1 MASEIV
7 LPQWGMEMQDGTIV
21 RWLKQEGDTVEEGEP
36 IVEVE
41 TAKLQTELES
51 TAAGVLTRIVAQEGE
66 IVPIRGVLCVI
77 DEPGEQ
83 AASPSAPAHV
93 VGAATA
99 PASAS
104 TSAVAQTV
112 SPERVEG
119 RADRGAQVVPAAR
132 RLARERGLDLGQV
145 NGTGPNGRIL
155 LADVEAALQAPAASP
170 VSPDPAATHP
180 EPVEGRDRVPVVPAA
195 RRLAREN
202 DVDLATVNG
211 SGPQG
216 RILIEDVE
224 EAIALRQDQ
233 GQQELMPAAP
243 GPPADGVVPLTGIRG
258 AVATRMLQSIQ
269 TTAQVTLTTEAI
281 VTDAMQLRR
290 GLSRHH
296 SEEAGGNIGP
306 LPVAVKAA
314 AEALRRHPRMNAIE
328 TTGVDGE
335 AQVQML
341 PEVNIGLAVALEEG
355 LVTPVI
361 RSADGKS
368 LAQLAAENRD
378 LAARTREG
386 RTRPEEISGGTF
398 TITNLG
404 ANEID
409 GFTPIINPPQV
420 GILGVGRVVE
430 KPVIVNGEV
439 AKGETMYLSLTF
451 DHRVIDGAPAAEFL
465 QTVKSLLEDPWWMVG

>member
-21 RWLKQEGDTVEEGEP
+21 RWLKQEGDTVAEGEP

-51 TAAGVLTRIVAQEGE
+51 TTSGILSRIVAQEGQ

-77 DEPGEQ
+77 AEPGEEL
-83 AASPSAPAHV
+83 APSAAPA
-93 VGAATA
+93 A

-104 TSAVAQTV
+104 SAPAKQTT
-112 SPERVEG
+112 P
-119 RADRGAQVVPAAR
+119 AANGAGTGVPGVQVVPAAR
-132 RLARERGLDLGQV
+132 RLARERGIDLAQV
-145 NGTGPNGRIL
+145 RGSGPGGRIVV
-155 LADVEAALQAPAASP
+155 ADVEAALQATAAPAASP
-170 VSPDPAATHP
+170 QSAG
-180 EPVEGRDRVPVVPAA
+180 ERVPVVPAA

-202 DVDLATVNG
+202 DIDLATVTG

-224 EAIALRQDQ
+224 AAIAARSSPA
-233 GQQELMPAAP
+233 PAAP
-243 GPPADGVVPLTGIRG
+243 QPSADGVVPLTGIRG

-269 TTAQVTLTTEAI
+269 TTAQVTLTTEAL
-281 VTDAMQLRR
+281 VSEAMQLRR

-296 SEEAGGNIGP
+296 AEQAGGGIGP
-306 LPVAVKAA
+306 LPLVVKAT
-314 AEALRRHPRMNAIE
+314 AEALKRHPRMNAIE
-328 TTGVDGE
+328 TATADGE

-341 PEVNIGLAVALEEG
+341 SEINIGLAVALEEG

-361 RSADGKS
+361 RGADGKS

-430 KPVIVNGEV
+430 KPVIANGEIV
-439 AKGETMYLSLTF
+439 KGETMYLSLTF

-465 QTVKSLLEDPWWMVG
+465 QTVKRLVEDPWWMVG

>member
-83 AASPSAPAHV
+83 EASPSAPAHV

-99 PASAS
+99 PSSVS

-112 SPERVEG
+112 SPERVDG
-119 RADRGAQVVPAAR
+119 RADRGVQVVPAAR

-155 LADVEAALQAPAASP
+155 LADVEAALQAPPPQAA
-170 VSPDPAATHP
+170 DPEAA
-180 EPVEGRDRVPVVPAA
+180 VARDRVPVVPAA

-224 EAIALRQDQ
+224 AAIALRQAQ
-233 GQQELMPAAP
+233 GQREVTHVAP

-281 VTDAMQLRR
+281 VTEAMQLRR

-296 SEEAGGNIGP
+296 SEEAGGSIGP
-306 LPVAVKAA
+306 LPVVVKAA
-314 AEALRRHPRMNAIE
+314 AEALKRHPRMNAIE
-328 TTGVDGE
+328 TTGANGE
-335 AQVQML
+335 AHVQML
-341 PEVNIGLAVALEEG
+341 REVNIGLAVALEEG

-361 RSADGKS
+361 RGADGKS

-430 KPVIVNGEV
+430 KPVIVNGEI

>member
-1 MASEIV
+1 MAWEIV

-21 RWLKQEGDTVEEGEP
+21 RWLKQEGDTVAEGEP

-51 TAAGVLTRIVAQEGE
+51 TASGILSRIVAQEGQ

-77 DEPGEQ
+77 AEPGEELE
-83 AASPSAPAHV
+83 PSAGPA
-93 VGAATA
+93 
-99 PASAS
+99 ASAS
-104 TSAVAQTV
+104 AASAAPAPQAAPAANGARANGV
-112 SPERVEG
+112 SV
-119 RADRGAQVVPAAR
+119 QVVPAAR
-132 RLARERGLDLGQV
+132 RLARERGVDLSHVRGS
-145 NGTGPNGRIL
+145 GPSGRIL
-155 LADVEAALQAPAASP
+155 LADVEAALQAPAA
-170 VSPDPAATHP
+170 A
-180 EPVEGRDRVPVVPAA
+180 EPSEGRVPVVPAA

-202 DVDLATVNG
+202 NIDLATVTG

-224 EAIALRQDQ
+224 AAIAAQSA
-233 GQQELMPAAP
+233 PAAAP
-243 GPPADGVVPLTGIRG
+243 GPAAGGVVPLTGIRG
-258 AVATRMLQSIQ
+258 AVATRMLQSLQ

-281 VTDAMQLRR
+281 VTEAMQLRR

-296 SEEAGGNIGP
+296 AEEAGGGIGP
-306 LPVAVKAA
+306 LPMVVKAT
-314 AEALRRHPRMNAIE
+314 AEALKRHPRMNAIE
-328 TTGVDGE
+328 TTSASGG
-335 AQVQML
+335 AQVQL
-341 PEVNIGLAVALEEG
+341 LSEINIGLAVALDEG

-361 RSADGKS
+361 RAADGKS

-386 RTRPEEISGGTF
+386 RTRPEEITGGTF

-404 ANEID
+404 ANEVD

-430 KPVIVNGEV
+430 KPVIVNGQV

-451 DHRVIDGAPAAEFL
+451 DHRVIDGSPAAEFL
-465 QTVKSLLEDPWWMVG
+465 QTVKRLLEDPWWMVS

>member
-21 RWLKQEGDTVEEGEP
+21 RWLKEVGDTVAEGEP
-36 IVEVE
+36 LVEVE

-51 TAAGVLTRIVAQEGE
+51 TASGVLSRIVAQEGE

-77 DEPGEQ
+77 AEPGETVETPTAPEAAAPAA
-83 AASPSAPAHV
+83 AASE
-93 VGAATA
+93 
-99 PASAS
+99 
-104 TSAVAQTV
+104 TV
-112 SPERVEG
+112 SAAPVDG
-119 RADRGAQVVPAAR
+119 RGDRGVQVVPAAR
-132 RLARERGLDLGQV
+132 RLARERGLDLASVRGS
-145 NGTGPNGRIL
+145 GPGGRIL
-155 LADVEAALQAPAASP
+155 LADVEAALQAP
-170 VSPDPAATHP
+170 PAPAVDGAG
-180 EPVEGRDRVPVVPAA
+180 EQAGRVPVVPAA

-202 DVDLATVNG
+202 SIDLATVAG

-224 EAIALRQDQ
+224 AAILRQAQD
-233 GQQELMPAAP
+233 ERLEPAPAAVP
-243 GPPADGVVPLTGIRG
+243 EPSADGVVPLTGIRG

-269 TTAQVTLTTEAI
+269 STAQVTLTTEAI
-281 VTDAMQLRR
+281 VTEAMQLRR
-290 GLSRHH
+290 GLSRHRA
-296 SEEAGGNIGP
+296 EDAGGSIGP
-306 LPVAVKAA
+306 LPVVVKAT

-328 TTGVDGE
+328 TTGADGQS
-335 AQVQML
+335 QVQL
-341 PEVNIGLAVALEEG
+341 LSEINIGLAVALDEG

-361 RSADGKS
+361 RGADGKS

-420 GILGVGRVVE
+420 GILGVGRVAE

-465 QTVKSLLEDPWWMVG
+465 QTVKRLLEDPWWMVG

>member
-21 RWLKQEGDTVEEGEP
+21 RWLKQEGDTVAEGEA

-51 TAAGVLTRIVAQEGE
+51 TASGILSRIVAQEGE

-77 DEPGEQ
+77 AEPGEVVD
-83 AASPSAPAHV
+83 APA
-93 VGAATA
+93 A
-99 PASAS
+99 PVASAS
-104 TSAVAQTV
+104 ALPTPATRAAPV
-112 SPERVEG
+112 SN
-119 RADRGAQVVPAAR
+119 GAGGGVSVQVVPAAR
-132 RLARERGLDLGQV
+132 RLARERGVDLAQV
-145 NGTGPNGRIL
+145 RGSGPDGRIL
-155 LADVEAALQAPAASP
+155 LADVEATSQAPAA
-170 VSPDPAATHP
+170 PASDGA
-180 EPVEGRDRVPVVPAA
+180 EAALGRVPVVPAA

-202 DVDLATVNG
+202 DIDLGKVAG

-224 EAIALRQDQ
+224 AAIASRQAQSEQTDGV
-233 GQQELMPAAP
+233 GQSAVAESPA
-243 GPPADGVVPLTGIRG
+243 GGVVPLNGIRG
-258 AVATRMLQSIQ
+258 AVATRMLQSMQ

-281 VTDAMQLRR
+281 VTEAMQLRR
-290 GLSRHH
+290 GLSRNRA
-296 SEEAGGNIGP
+296 EEAGGSIGP
-306 LPVAVKAA
+306 LPVVVKAT
-314 AEALRRHPRMNAIE
+314 AEALKRHPRMNAIE
-328 TTGVDGE
+328 TIGADGI

-341 PEVNIGLAVALEEG
+341 SEINIGLAVALEEG

-361 RSADGKS
+361 RGADGKS
-368 LAQLAAENRD
+368 LARLAAENRD

-404 ANEID
+404 ANDID

-420 GILGVGRVVE
+420 GILGVGRVME
-430 KPVIVNGEV
+430 KPVIANGEV
-439 AKGETMYLSLTF
+439 MKGETMYLSLTF
-451 DHRVIDGAPAAEFL
+451 DHRVIDGAPAAAFL
-465 QTVKSLLEDPWWMVG
+465 QTIKGLLEDPWWMVS

>member
-21 RWLKQEGDTVEEGEP
+21 RWLKQEGDTVAEGEP

-51 TAAGVLTRIVAQEGE
+51 TASGILSRIVAQEGQ

-77 DEPGEQ
+77 AEPGEVV
-83 AASPSAPAHV
+83 ASSAAPA
-93 VGAATA
+93 A

-104 TSAVAQTV
+104 PEPATQSAPA
-112 SPERVEG
+112 
-119 RADRGAQVVPAAR
+119 ANGAGAPGVQVVPAAR
-132 RLARERGLDLGQV
+132 RLARERSLDLAQV
-145 NGTGPNGRIL
+145 RGSGPNGRIL
-155 LADVEAALQAPAASP
+155 LADVEAALQAVAPSVSPAPAA
-170 VSPDPAATHP
+170 
-180 EPVEGRDRVPVVPAA
+180 EGRERVPVVPAA

-202 DVDLATVNG
+202 DIDLATVAG

-224 EAIALRQDQ
+224 AAIAAQSAPAPATAP
-233 GQQELMPAAP
+233 EPAA
-243 GPPADGVVPLTGIRG
+243 DGIVPLTGIRG

-269 TTAQVTLTTEAI
+269 TTAQVTLTTEAVI
-281 VTDAMQLRR
+281 TDATQLRR

-296 SEEAGGNIGP
+296 AEQAGGNIGP
-306 LPVAVKAA
+306 LPVIVKAT
-314 AEALRRHPRMNAIE
+314 AEALKRHPRMNAIE
-328 TTGVDGE
+328 TTSADGT

-341 PEVNIGLAVALEEG
+341 PEINIGLAVALEEG

-361 RSADGKS
+361 RNADGKS

-386 RTRPEEISGGTF
+386 RTRPEEITGGTF

-430 KPVIVNGEV
+430 KPVIANGEIV
-439 AKGETMYLSLTF
+439 KGETMYLSLTF
-451 DHRVIDGAPAAEFL
+451 DHRVIDGVPAAAFL
-465 QTVKSLLEDPWWMVG
+465 QTVKNLLEDPWWMVA

>member
-21 RWLKQEGDTVEEGEP
+21 RWLKQEGDTVAEGEP

-51 TAAGVLTRIVAQEGE
+51 TASGVLSRIVAQEGQ

-77 DEPGEQ
+77 AEPGEVVEAP
-83 AASPSAPAHV
+83 AAPAAASAPA
-93 VGAATA
+93 TSTT
-99 PASAS
+99 PASQAANGA
-104 TSAVAQTV
+104 SAVGV
-112 SPERVEG
+112 
-119 RADRGAQVVPAAR
+119 QVVPAAR
-132 RLARERGLDLGQV
+132 RLARERSLDLAQV
-145 NGTGPNGRIL
+145 SGSGPNGRIL
-155 LADVEAALQAPAASP
+155 LADVEAALQAPPGPAASP
-170 VSPDPAATHP
+170 
-180 EPVEGRDRVPVVPAA
+180 EPSTGRERVPVVPAA

-202 DVDLATVNG
+202 NIDLATISG

-216 RILIEDVE
+216 RILIEYVE
-224 EAIALRQDQ
+224 SAIAARSAT
-233 GQQELMPAAP
+233 PAAP
-243 GPPADGVVPLTGIRG
+243 EPSAGGVVPLTGIRG
-258 AVATRMLQSIQ
+258 AVATRMLQSMQ

-281 VTDAMQLRR
+281 VTEAMQLRR

-296 SEEAGGNIGP
+296 AEEAGGNIGP
-306 LPVAVKAA
+306 LPVVVKAA
-314 AEALRRHPRMNAIE
+314 AEGLRRHPRMNAIE
-328 TTGVDGE
+328 TTGADGT

-341 PEVNIGLAVALEEG
+341 AEINIGLAVALEEG

-361 RSADGKS
+361 RGADGKS

-404 ANEID
+404 ANDID

-430 KPVIVNGEV
+430 KPVIVDGEV

-451 DHRVIDGAPAAEFL
+451 DHRMIDGAPAAEFL
-465 QTVKSLLEDPWWMVG
+465 QTVKRLLEDPWWMVG

>member
-21 RWLKQEGDTVEEGEP
+21 RWLKQEGDSVAEGEP

-51 TAAGVLTRIVAQEGE
+51 TASGILSRIVAQEGE

-77 DEPGEQ
+77 AEPGEEI
-83 AASPSAPAHV
+83 APSAAPA
-93 VGAATA
+93 A

-104 TSAVAQTV
+104 PEPATQVAPI
-112 SPERVEG
+112 SN
-119 RADRGAQVVPAAR
+119 GAGVPGIQVVPAAR
-132 RLARERGLDLGQV
+132 RLARERGVDLAQV
-145 NGTGPNGRIL
+145 RGSGPNGRIL
-155 LADVEAALQAPAASP
+155 LPDVEAAVQAPAA
-170 VSPDPAATHP
+170 PAV
-180 EPVEGRDRVPVVPAA
+180 EPVEGRERVPVVPAA

-202 DVDLATVNG
+202 DIDLATVTG

-224 EAIALRQDQ
+224 AAILRQAQDERVEAQ
-233 GQQELMPAAP
+233 DERANGVAAAAAP
-243 GPPADGVVPLTGIRG
+243 EPSADGVVPLTGIRG

-269 TTAQVTLTTEAI
+269 STAQVTLTTEVI
-281 VTDAMQLRR
+281 VTEAMQLRR

-296 SEEAGGNIGP
+296 AEAAGGNIGP
-306 LPVAVKAA
+306 LPVVVKAT

-328 TTGVDGE
+328 TTGADGT
-335 AQVQML
+335 AQAQML
-341 PEVNIGLAVALEEG
+341 PEINIGLAVALDEG

-361 RSADGKS
+361 RGADGKS

-386 RTRPEEISGGTF
+386 RTRPEEITGGTF

-404 ANEID
+404 ANDID
-409 GFTPIINPPQV
+409 GFTPIINPPQA

-430 KPVIVNGEV
+430 KPVIANGEI
-439 AKGETMYLSLTF
+439 AKGETMFLSLTF

-465 QTVKSLLEDPWWMVG
+465 QTVKRLLEDPWWMVA

>member
-21 RWLKQEGDTVEEGEP
+21 RWLKQEGDTVAEGEP

-77 DEPGEQ
+77 AEPGEELEPSAPPVAAASATSAPAIQ
-83 AASPSAPAHV
+83 AASAVNGPGGGAPGV
-93 VGAATA
+93 
-99 PASAS
+99 
-104 TSAVAQTV
+104 
-112 SPERVEG
+112 
-119 RADRGAQVVPAAR
+119 QVVPAAR
-132 RLARERGLDLGQV
+132 RLARERGLDLAQV
-145 NGTGPNGRIL
+145 TGNGPNGRIL
-155 LADVEAALQAPAASP
+155 LADVEAALQAPPAPSAAGE
-170 VSPDPAATHP
+170 PA
-180 EPVEGRDRVPVVPAA
+180 GRVPVVPAA

-202 DVDLATVNG
+202 DIDLATVSG

-224 EAIALRQDQ
+224 AAILRQAQ
-233 GQQELMPAAP
+233 GERTDAPAAVAAAP
-243 GPPADGVVPLTGIRG
+243 SADGVVPLTGIRG

-269 TTAQVTLTTEAI
+269 TTAQVTLTTEAV
-281 VTDAMQLRR
+281 VTEAMQLRR

-306 LPVAVKAA
+306 LPVVVKAV
-314 AEALRRHPRMNAIE
+314 AEGLKRHPRMNAIE
-328 TTGVDGE
+328 TTGTDGV

-341 PEVNIGLAVALEEG
+341 SEINIGLAVALDEG

-361 RSADGKS
+361 RGADGKS
-368 LAQLAAENRD
+368 VAQLAAENRD

-430 KPVIVNGEV
+430 KPVIANGEI

-465 QTVKSLLEDPWWMVG
+465 QTVKGLLEDPWWMVR

>member
-1 MASEIV
+1 MAWEIV

-21 RWLKQEGDTVEEGEP
+21 RWLKQEGDTVAEGEP

-51 TAAGVLTRIVAQEGE
+51 TASGILSRIVAQEGQ

-77 DEPGEQ
+77 AEPGEELEPLAGPAASARAPSAAPTTQ
-83 AASPSAPAHV
+83 AAPAAN
-93 VGAATA
+93 GARANG
-99 PASAS
+99 
-104 TSAVAQTV
+104 V
-112 SPERVEG
+112 SV
-119 RADRGAQVVPAAR
+119 QVVPAAR
-132 RLARERGLDLGQV
+132 RLARERGVDLSQV
-145 NGTGPNGRIL
+145 GGSGPSGRIL
-155 LADVEAALQAPAASP
+155 LADVEAALHAPAAAEP
-170 VSPDPAATHP
+170 P
-180 EPVEGRDRVPVVPAA
+180 EGRVPVVPAA

-202 DVDLATVNG
+202 NIDLATVTG

-224 EAIALRQDQ
+224 AAIAAQSA
-233 GQQELMPAAP
+233 PAAAP
-243 GPPADGVVPLTGIRG
+243 GPAAGGVVPLTGIRG
-258 AVATRMLQSIQ
+258 AVATRMLQSLQ

-281 VTDAMQLRR
+281 VTEAMQLRR

-296 SEEAGGNIGP
+296 AEEAGGGIGP
-306 LPVAVKAA
+306 LPMVVKAT
-314 AEALRRHPRMNAIE
+314 AEALKRHPRMNAIE
-328 TTGVDGE
+328 TTSAGGG
-335 AQVQML
+335 AQVQL
-341 PEVNIGLAVALEEG
+341 LSEINIGLAVALDEG

-361 RSADGKS
+361 RAADGKS

-386 RTRPEEISGGTF
+386 RTRPEEITGGTF

-404 ANEID
+404 ANEVD

-430 KPVIVNGEV
+430 KPVIANGEI

-451 DHRVIDGAPAAEFL
+451 DHRVIDGSPAAEFL
-465 QTVKSLLEDPWWMVG
+465 QTVKRLLEDPWWMVS

>member
-21 RWLKQEGDTVEEGEP
+21 RWLKQEGDTIEEGEP

-51 TAAGVLTRIVAQEGE
+51 TASGVLSRIVAQEGE

-77 DEPGEQ
+77 AEPGEELAPAAAPAA
-83 AASPSAPAHV
+83 AASAPTT
-93 VGAATA
+93 AATQV
-99 PASAS
+99 ASA
-104 TSAVAQTV
+104 AN
-112 SPERVEG
+112 
-119 RADRGAQVVPAAR
+119 GAGAPGVQVVPAAR
-132 RLARERGLDLGQV
+132 RLARDRGIDLAQV
-145 NGTGPNGRIL
+145 RGTGPNGRIL
-155 LADVEAALQAPAASP
+155 QADVEAALHAPSAPATDGA
-170 VSPDPAATHP
+170 
-180 EPVEGRDRVPVVPAA
+180 GRVPVVPAA

-202 DVDLATVNG
+202 SIDLATVAG

-224 EAIALRQDQ
+224 AAIAAWSAPA
-233 GQQELMPAAP
+233 PAAAA
-243 GPPADGVVPLTGIRG
+243 PAPSGDGVVPLTGIRG
-258 AVATRMLQSIQ
+258 AVATRMLQSVQ

-281 VTDAMQLRR
+281 VTEAMRLRR

-296 SEEAGGNIGP
+296 ADEAGGSIGP
-306 LPVAVKAA
+306 LPVVVKAT
-314 AEALRRHPRMNAIE
+314 AEALKRHPRMNAIE
-328 TTGVDGE
+328 TTSADGD

-341 PEVNIGLAVALEEG
+341 FEINIGLAVALEEG

-361 RSADGKS
+361 RGADGKS

-386 RTRPEEISGGTF
+386 RTRPEEISGGSF

-430 KPVIVNGEV
+430 KPVIASGEIV
-439 AKGETMYLSLTF
+439 KGEAMYLSLTF
-451 DHRVIDGAPAAEFL
+451 DHRVIDGAPAAAFL
-465 QTVKSLLEDPWWMVG
+465 QTVKGLLEDPWWMVG

>member
-21 RWLKQEGDTVEEGEP
+21 RWLKQEGDTVAEGEP

-51 TAAGVLTRIVAQEGE
+51 TASGILSRIVAQEGA

-77 DEPGEQ
+77 AEPGEEL
-83 AASPSAPAHV
+83 APSA
-93 VGAATA
+93 A
-99 PASAS
+99 PAPAPG
-104 TSAVAQTV
+104 AG
-112 SPERVEG
+112 SPPTPTTQ
-119 RADRGAQVVPAAR
+119 ATPATNGAGGGAPGVQVVPAAR
-132 RLARERGLDLGQV
+132 RLARERGVDLGQLR
-145 NGTGPNGRIL
+145 GSGPSGRIL
-155 LADVEAALQAPAASP
+155 LSDVEDVLQAPAA
-170 VSPDPAATHP
+170 PAAERP
-180 EPVEGRDRVPVVPAA
+180 QSAGERVPVVPAA

-202 DVDLATVNG
+202 DIDLATVTG

-224 EAIALRQDQ
+224 AAVTARSALA
-233 GQQELMPAAP
+233 PAATP
-243 GPPADGVVPLTGIRG
+243 EPSADGVVPLTGIRG

-281 VTDAMQLRR
+281 VTEAMQLRR

-296 SEEAGGNIGP
+296 AEEAGGGIGP
-306 LPVAVKAA
+306 LPMVIKAA
-314 AEALRRHPRMNAIE
+314 AEALKRHPRMNAIE
-328 TTGVDGE
+328 TTSAEGA

-341 PEVNIGLAVALEEG
+341 SEINIGLAVALDEG
-355 LVTPVI
+355 LVTPII
-361 RSADGKS
+361 RGADRKS

-430 KPVIVNGEV
+430 KPVIANGEV

-451 DHRVIDGAPAAEFL
+451 DHRVIDGAPAAAFL
-465 QTVKSLLEDPWWMVG
+465 QTVKGLLEDPWWMVT